1 METKELIKKYRLKA
15 GLTQQQVADKLFVQ
29 KQTYNQYENG
39 KRKIDTETF
48 FKIAEI
54 VNMNVAI
61 RDKYHK
67 KKNFDISNLR
77 DKIKFFEVKKT
88 EDAMIIAFSIDHE
101 MFAYCAY
108 SGEGYTIVHLENY
121 HVIEKLEAKREYVEV
136 FFALFQETYD
146 ADYFLQTCPFCHQ
159 YKPNVFESHIDSGV
173 CTTLANHEFVKVL
186 FEAWENMNETYKKAT
201 TTREKAHFIFF
212 KDIHWGL
219 LS

>member
-1 METKELIKKYRLKA
+1 METTELIKKYRLKA
-15 GLTQQQVADKLFVQ
+15 GLTQQQVADQLFVQ

-67 KKNFDISNLR
+67 KKDFDISNLR
-77 DKIKFFEVKKT
+77 DKIKFFEIQKK
-88 EDAMIIAFSIDHE
+88 EDVTLIAFSIDHE
-101 MFAYCAY
+101 MFAYC
-108 SGEGYTIVHLENY
+108 GFPEGFSVVHIENH
-121 HVIEKLEAKREYVEV
+121 HVIKKLEAKKEYVEA

-159 YKPNVFESHIDSGV
+159 YKPNLFESHLHSGV
-173 CTTLANHEFVKVL
+173 CTTLSNHEFVKVL
-186 FEAWENMNETYKKAT
+186 FEALENMNETYKTAT

-212 KDIHWGL
+212 KDVDWGIF
-219 LS
+219 S